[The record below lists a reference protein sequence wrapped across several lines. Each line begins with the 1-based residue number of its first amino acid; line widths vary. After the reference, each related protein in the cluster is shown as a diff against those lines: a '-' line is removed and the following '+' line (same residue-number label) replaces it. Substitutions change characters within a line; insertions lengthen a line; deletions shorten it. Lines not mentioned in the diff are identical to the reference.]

1 MFNTTYYSL
10 SKCWSKRSSS
20 LSCES
25 KLWKTNSTESWDFN
39 PVGTY
44 LLPVCSYNFNSNYF
58 CSSNWR

>member
-44 LLPVCSYNFNSNYF
+44 LLPV
-58 CSSNWR
+58 